1 MAFPSFF
8 IIFII
13 LVVLFQYHL
22 RKNMRIEEQAK
33 EKFWQKEKESLIVRK
48 KNFSQEDYI
57 KIPDDNLPLDKVPDF
72 SQSDL
77 MYYKQLIHQLH
88 QLEPLDKMNFSHLS
102 NTDIRLQFGTANQTI
117 IQNNETNYNNYL
129 QVLGKL
135 AKLYLDN
142 NDRDMAQGILERC
155 IAMKSDYRDHFM
167 GLASLYAD
175 TGRRQ
180 ALEDLIQKAESL
192 ESPLKKGLT
201 QSLKSL

>member
-33 EKFWQKEKESLIVRK
+33 EEFWQKEKESLIVRK
-48 KNFSQEDYI
+48 KNFSPEDYI
-57 KIPDDNLPLDKVPDF
+57 KIPDDNLDLDEKPNF
-72 SQSDL
+72 NQSDL

-135 AKLYLDN
+135 AKLYQDN
-142 NDRDMAQGILERC
+142 DDHETAQGILERC
-155 IAMKSDYRDHFM
+155 IAMKSDYRDHYM
-167 GLASLYAD
+167 TLASLYVE
-175 TGRRQ
+175 TGRKQ
-180 ALEDLIQKAESL
+180 ALLDLIQKAESL
-192 ESPLKKGLT
+192 ESPLKKGLVE
-201 QSLKSL
+201 SLKSL